1 MRDRAALKRFLL
13 SRFLLYAVVG
23 AAGTAAHYAF
33 LLTAVS
39 MGAMAPVPAS
49 VLGAVVGAVVNFV
62 LNAAFT
68 FRGHQGSNFGHFDWG
83 TAARFFATAGL
94 AALANGALMAV
105 LVDGLRLDYRLAQ
118 LMVTAVLMC
127 ATYVINSMWTF
138 RVSKARQSH

>member
-1 MRDRAALKRFLL
+1 MRDRAALKRFLM
-13 SRFLLYAVVG
+13 YAVVG

-62 LNAAFT
+62 LNATVT
-68 FRGHQGSNFGHFDWG
+68 FRDHRSSNAGHFDWG
-83 TAARFFATAGL
+83 TASRFFATAGL
-94 AALANGALMAV
+94 AAIANGALMAV

-118 LMVTAVLMC
+118 LMVTALLMC
-127 ATYVINSMWTF
+127 ATYLINSMWTF

>member
-1 MRDRAALKRFLL
+1 MRDRAALK
-13 SRFLLYAVVG
+13 RFLLYAVVG

-62 LNAAFT
+62 LNATVT
-68 FRGHQGSNFGHFDWG
+68 FRGHAGQAGHFDWG
-83 TAARFFATAGL
+83 TASRFFATAGL
-94 AALANGALMAV
+94 AAIANGALMAV

-118 LMVTAVLMC
+118 LMVTALLMC
-127 ATYVINSMWTF
+127 ATYLINSMWTF

>member
-1 MRDRAALKRFLL
+1 MRNRAALTRF
-13 SRFLLYAVVG
+13 FLYAAVG

-62 LNAAFT
+62 LNATVT
-68 FRGHQGSNFGHFDWG
+68 FRGHDSHFAWG
-83 TAARFFATAGL
+83 TAARFFATAGV
-94 AALANGALMAV
+94 AAIANGAMMAV

-118 LMVTAVLMC
+118 LLVTALLMG
-127 ATYVINSMWTF
+127 ATYLINSMWTF
-138 RVSKARQSH
+138 RVSKAR